1 MLASALQYS
10 HQLIAEVVN
19 EHDIVVD
26 ATMGNGH
33 DTLFL
38 AQHVPH
44 GVVHSFD
51 VQKQALEQTALL
63 LSQHS
68 LTAAVKL
75 HHDGH
80 ENMNMYIAHDTT
92 IKAALF
98 NLGYLPKS
106 DKQIITKAQTTLI
119 ALNELASRLVLGGRI
134 VIVAYYGHSGGKE
147 ELQAVTNFCQT
158 LDQHQYQ
165 VLHYQFINQVN
176 HPPILFCIERRN

>member
-1 MLASALQYS
+1 MLASALRYS
-10 HQLIAEVVN
+10 HQLIAEVVD
-19 EHDIVVD
+19 EHDTVVD

-38 AQHVPH
+38 AQHVPN

-51 VQKQALEQTALL
+51 IQEQALEQTAVL
-63 LSQHS
+63 LSKYS
-68 LTAAVKL
+68 LTAEVAL

-80 ENMNMYIAHDTT
+80 ENINTYIPHDTSV
-92 IKAALF
+92 KAALF

-106 DKQIITKAQTTLI
+106 DKQIITKAQTTLT
-119 ALNELASRLVLGGRI
+119 ALNELVSRLALGGRI
-134 VIVAYYGHSGGKE
+134 VIVAYYGHQDGKE
-147 ELQAVTNFCQT
+147 ELQAVTDFCQR

-165 VLHYQFINQVN
+165 VLHYQFINQLN